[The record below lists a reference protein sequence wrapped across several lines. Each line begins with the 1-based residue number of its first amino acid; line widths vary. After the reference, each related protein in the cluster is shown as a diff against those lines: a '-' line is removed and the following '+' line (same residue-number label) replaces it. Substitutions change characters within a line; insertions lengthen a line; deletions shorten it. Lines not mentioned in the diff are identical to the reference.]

1 MNDAPYGPYG
11 VDWFESAIANP
22 DLVLR
27 DLVHVLHQDEID
39 QPRISSEFGDSTNRM
54 LISKYNTRTNTHTCI
69 HIYILKDTLRIVAD
83 VALWSAMA
91 TSTFYS
97 SFVFDSGGVCG
108 EEDD

>member
-1 MNDAPYGPYG
+1 M
-11 VDWFESAIANP
+11 
-22 DLVLR
+22 
-27 DLVHVLHQDEID
+27 
-39 QPRISSEFGDSTNRM
+39 
-54 LISKYNTRTNTHTCI
+54 
-69 HIYILKDTLRIVAD
+69 LKDALRIVAD